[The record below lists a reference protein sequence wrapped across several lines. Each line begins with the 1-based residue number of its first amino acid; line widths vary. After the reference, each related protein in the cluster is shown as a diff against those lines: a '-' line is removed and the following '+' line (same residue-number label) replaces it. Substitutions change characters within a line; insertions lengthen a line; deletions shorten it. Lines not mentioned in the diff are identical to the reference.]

1 VTLALGIDVGTTA
14 TKAVVI
20 DDDGRI
26 VAETERPTDLLSK
39 HPGWAEEDPAQWW
52 DNTCSLAGDLPLDQV
67 DAVGVSGMVPCV
79 IPLGDDGMP
88 LRLSIQQND
97 ARAVHEVAEVRE
109 RLKNANVLERT
120 GSPVTQQ
127 SVAPTVL
134 WLQRHEP
141 EVWERTR
148 AIVGSYDYISTRL
161 TGGTHV
167 ERNWALESGLYD
179 LQAQAWAEDV
189 CGAVSLDPGLLPP
202 VHASSDVIGAISPT
216 AAAATGLRAGVP
228 VVAGSADHV
237 ASAFAAG
244 LLDEG
249 DLLVKLG
256 GAGDILLTTES
267 PLVDERLYLDY
278 HLAPDRWLPNGC
290 MAASGSLI
298 RWFQREIGG
307 GAPFAELDAEGDAA
321 GPGAGGIVALPYF
334 LGEKTPIND
343 PDARGVFA
351 GLHLGHTRGH
361 MFRAVLESIAYGF
374 RHHLDVF
381 SERGFEPR
389 RVRVTNGGARSKLWK
404 QVTADVLG
412 HPLEVPAA
420 SAGSALGAAF
430 AAGMGIGMFDD
441 WSQIERFVDI
451 TSVVEPRA
459 ATRGAYEESYAM
471 YREMYPRLRE
481 LFHAHARELESEAGE

>member
-1 VTLALGIDVGTTA
+1 MSLALGIDIGTTA
-14 TKAVVI
+14 TKALVI
-20 DDDGRI
+20 DDEGRI
-26 VAETERPTDLLSK
+26 VAEAERPSELYSK

-52 DNTCSLAGDLPLDQV
+52 ANTCSLAGDLPLDEV

-97 ARAVHEVAEVRE
+97 ARAVHEVEEVRE
-109 RLKNANVLERT
+109 RLAAANVLERT
-120 GSPVTQQ
+120 GSPITQQ
-127 SVAPTVL
+127 SVAPTIL
-134 WLQRHEP
+134 WLQRHEH

-161 TGGTHV
+161 TGNAHV

-179 LQAQAWAEDV
+179 FQADAWAEDV
-189 CGAVSLDPGLLPP
+189 CEAVGLDPGLLPP
-202 VHASSDVIGAISPT
+202 VHTSSDVIGELSPT
-216 AAAATGLRAGVP
+216 AAEATGLRAGVP

-256 GAGDILLTTES
+256 GAGDILLTTNE

-298 RWFQREIGG
+298 RWFQRELAA
-307 GAPFAELDAEGDAA
+307 GAPFDQLDAEGEAA

-361 MFRAVLESIAYGF
+361 LFRAVLESIAFGF

-381 SERGFEPR
+381 AEHGFEPR
-389 RVRVTNGGARSKLWK
+389 RVRVTNGGARSALWK

-412 HPLEVPAA
+412 HPLEVPQAA
-420 SAGSALGAAF
+420 AGSALGAAF
-430 AAGMGIGMFDD
+430 AAGMGIGMFDS
-441 WSQIERFVDI
+441 WSQIERCVNV
-451 TSVVEPRA
+451 TATVEPRA
-459 ATRGAYEESYAM
+459 ATRGVYDEGYAA
-471 YREMYPRLRE
+471 YREMYPLLRE
-481 LFHAHARELESEAGE
+481 LFRTRARQLEEAEL